1 MRDVGVRTRAAIGAA
16 GLILSGLISA
26 PAFAAE
32 TATLTVSA
40 AVSNNCTITAAAIS
54 FAAYDPV
61 VANAST
67 NLDGEGRV
75 TIACT
80 KGAVPTIALG
90 AGANASGSTRRLA
103 GGSEML
109 AYELYSNSSR
119 STVWNGGAGLLTTVA
134 APSKA
139 PRDYTVYGRIAG
151 GQDVAAGSYADT
163 IVATVNF

>member
-1 MRDVGVRTRAAIGAA
+1 MSHVGFRSRAAAGAA
-16 GLILSGLISA
+16 GLILAGLTSS
-26 PAFAAE
+26 PALAAE
-32 TATLTVSA
+32 TATLTVNAS
-40 AVSNNCTITAAAIS
+40 VSNNCTISAAAIA

-90 AGANASGSTRRLA
+90 AGANASGSVRRLA
-103 GGSEML
+103 SGAEML
-109 AYELYSNSSR
+109 NYELYSNSSR
-119 STVWNGGAGLLTTVA
+119 STVWNGGAGLLTTTA

-139 PRDYTVYGRIAG
+139 PRDFTVYGRIPG
-151 GQDVAAGSYADT
+151 GQDVAAGSYTDT

>member
-1 MRDVGVRTRAAIGAA
+1 MRHVGFRTRAAAAAA
-16 GLILSGLISA
+16 GLILAGLTSS
-26 PAFAAE
+26 AFAAE
-32 TATLTVSA
+32 TATLTVNAS
-40 AVSNNCTITAAAIS
+40 VSNNCTISAAAIA

-80 KGAVPTIALG
+80 KGAVPTIGLG
-90 AGANASGSTRRLA
+90 AGANSSGSVRRLA
-103 GGSEML
+103 AGGEML
-109 AYELYSNSSR
+109 TYELFSNSSR
-119 STVWNGGAGLLTTVA
+119 STVWNGGSGVVTTVA

-139 PRDYTVYGRIAG
+139 PRDFTVYGRIPG
-151 GQDVAAGSYADT
+151 GQDVAAGSYTDT